1 MKRFVLMTLG
11 LLLMLPA
18 GAQIM
23 KSQSTT
29 YGLKVVPSNRSSKNT
44 SMQAYIG
51 LGCGPVNTVE
61 DFSAA
66 VPYFA
71 PLFVEAG
78 VMRLMSDVEGKVV
91 PFVGVDLA
99 IGLNLTS
106 ANVAPYFQSGPS
118 FGLLLGKP
126 SFRFDLRLQ
135 PSFSYAIEGYRQEK
149 VEYSMYGTELH
160 SLHVEDYGGILLATE
175 ASVWISRFNIGIR
188 YIPLYKGIMGHIRW
202 RF

>member
-29 YGLKVVPSNRSSKNT
+29 YGLKVVPSNRFFKNT

-66 VPYFA
+66 AQVFRT
-71 PLFVEAG
+71 G
-78 VMRLMSDVEGKVV
+78 
-91 PFVGVDLA
+91 
-99 IGLNLTS
+99 GLHGQAS
-106 ANVAPYFQSGPS
+106 S
-118 FGLLLGKP
+118 
-126 SFRFDLRLQ
+126 
-135 PSFSYAIEGYRQEK
+135 
-149 VEYSMYGTELH
+149 
-160 SLHVEDYGGILLATE
+160 SL
-175 ASVWISRFNIGIR
+175 S
-188 YIPLYKGIMGHIRW
+188 
-202 RF
+202 